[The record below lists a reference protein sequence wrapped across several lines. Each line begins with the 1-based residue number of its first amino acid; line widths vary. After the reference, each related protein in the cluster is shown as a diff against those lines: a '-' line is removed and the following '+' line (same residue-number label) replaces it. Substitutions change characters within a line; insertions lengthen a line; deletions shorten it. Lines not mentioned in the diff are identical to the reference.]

1 MQIDHTNYPK
11 SLKSKT
17 VAQLQYIIW
26 DCKGA
31 LEAMPDSP
39 KASYYADEI
48 NYCSMELYKR
58 GVWARG

>member
-1 MQIDHTNYPK
+1 MQIDHTKYPK
-11 SLKSKT
+11 SLKDMS

-39 KASYYADEI
+39 KAGYYQDEI
-48 NYCSMELYKR
+48 NYCVMELSSR
-58 GVWARG
+58 GVRARV